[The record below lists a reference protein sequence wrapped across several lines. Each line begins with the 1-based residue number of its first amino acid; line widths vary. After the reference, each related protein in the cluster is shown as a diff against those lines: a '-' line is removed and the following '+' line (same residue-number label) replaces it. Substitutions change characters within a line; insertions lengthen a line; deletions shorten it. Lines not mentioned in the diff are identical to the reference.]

1 MSTPVEITTA
11 LLRSMPLPDY
21 SPEAHKGDYGKLLVI
36 AGSRQLPG
44 APILVARAALR
55 AGCGS
60 VRVAAPKSIAVQIGI
75 AFPELMVVPLPET
88 DHGALATGA
97 LAILEDLYAP
107 CDAAVIGPGLGQHA
121 QTRALIHH
129 VIGSA
134 TLPLAIDAEALHA
147 LGAIERVE
155 RKEAPPA
162 PRVYTPHPTEMSWL
176 MDADPEEINRNRES
190 TSLEF
195 VRYTGGTLI
204 LKGRHTLI
212 TSTTGEQYV
221 NTAGTRGL
229 ATAGSGDTL
238 VGITASLLAQGMEP
252 THAAIW
258 AVHLHALAG
267 EAAARDLGEDGLL
280 SSDFTERL
288 PRVVHALREQ
298 TS

>member
-1 MSTPVEITTA
+1 MSSPIEITTA

-44 APILVARAALR
+44 APLLVARAALR

-60 VRVAAPKSIAVQIGI
+60 VRVAAPESIAVQVGI

-88 DHGALATGA
+88 DQGTIAAGA

-121 QTRALIHH
+121 QTKALIHQ
-129 VIGSA
+129 VIRSA
-134 TLPLAIDAEALHA
+134 PLPLAIDAEALHA
-147 LGAIERVE
+147 LGAIEHVKRTE
-155 RKEAPPA
+155 EPPA

-176 MDADPEEINRNRES
+176 MDADPEEVNRNREAI
-190 TSLEF
+190 SLDF
-195 VRYTGGTLI
+195 VRYTDGTLI

-238 VGITASLLAQGMEP
+238 VGIAASLLAQGMEP
-252 THAAIW
+252 THAAVW
-258 AVHLHALAG
+258 AVYLHALAG
-267 EAAARDLGEDGLL
+267 EAAAHDLGEDGLL
-280 SSDFTERL
+280 ASDFIERL
-288 PRVVHALREQ
+288 PRVVRELREQ
-298 TS
+298 TT